1 MRGKGKKDNKKGSVY
16 TDKKRE
22 RRATLLW
29 DRQSTGYPP
38 QLKTFFV
45 SKRTPT
51 SIMGGMPRML
61 TTFTGPC

>member
-1 MRGKGKKDNKKGSVY
+1 MRGKKDDKEGQYIQV
-16 TDKKRE
+16 TKKRGKG
-22 RRATLLW
+22 ATLLW
-29 DRQSTGYPP
+29 DHQSTGYPP

-45 SKRTPT
+45 SERTPT